1 MPGDRETDRFGF
13 GDVTAGSVVSSSV
26 LGPPADADR
35 ALARARAVA
44 ADGRA
49 AMIAVA
55 EHAAEIGLDS
65 APALA
70 AAAGIAFRP
79 RPAPGQALVRP
90 APAGLPSR
98 QGIARPSAAT
108 PLTRS
113 STAVRRTPPPLAGP
127 TPVQIG
133 SGTRSSRQ
141 VVRSSGQA
149 VRSSGEVVRSTG
161 QVARSSGGVAPST
174 GTGPQPP
181 DRRLRALTVLVILA
195 VAAYLL
201 VRIAS
206 T

>member
-13 GDVTAGSVVSSSV
+13 GDVTAGSIVSSSV

-55 EHAAEIGLDS
+55 EHAADIGLDS

-70 AAAGIAFRP
+70 AAAGIEFRP
-79 RPAPGQALVRP
+79 RPAPGPALTRP
-90 APAGLPSR
+90 APAGPTGR
-98 QGIARPSAAT
+98 QGVGRPPAAT

-113 STAVRRTPPPLAGP
+113 PAPPRRTPLPLAGP
-127 TPVQIG
+127 PPARIG
-133 SGTRSSRQ
+133 SGT
-141 VVRSSGQA
+141 RSSGQA
-149 VRSSGEVVRSTG
+149 VRSTGQVVRSTAG
-161 QVARSSGGVAPST
+161 VARST
-174 GTGPQPP
+174 GAGPPAP
-181 DRRLRALTVLVILA
+181 DRRLHLLPLLA
-195 VAAYLL
+195 VLLVVAYLI
-201 VRIAS
+201 VRITS